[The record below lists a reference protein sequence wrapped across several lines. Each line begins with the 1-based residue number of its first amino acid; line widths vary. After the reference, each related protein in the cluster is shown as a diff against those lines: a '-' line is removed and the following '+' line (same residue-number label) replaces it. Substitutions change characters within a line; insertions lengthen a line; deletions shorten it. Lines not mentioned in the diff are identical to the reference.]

1 MGMLPQLLVNGLV
14 AGSAYSLM
22 AVSFGLIYGSTRFF
36 HFAHGAVYTAGAYGT
51 YFAIVV
57 LRLPIVVS
65 AALGIGLAAGVGVLS
80 EISVYRPLRQ
90 RGAGPASLLLAS
102 LGLFI
107 VLQNLISWLFGDDT
121 KALRTS
127 TSESLAV
134 IGARIT
140 PIQIVIVATS
150 LVACFAV
157 WIAVRFTPTGRA
169 ARAVADD
176 AELCKVVGI
185 DVDQIVVVAFAA
197 GSALAGLAAV
207 LVSLDTDLRPSMGF
221 NALLM
226 GVVAA
231 IVGGVGS
238 IPGALMGGLLLGMAQ
253 HLGVWKLATE
263 WQDAIAF
270 CVLILFLVFRPQGF
284 FGLPLRRTAV

>member
-1 MGMLPQLLVNGLV
+1 MGILPQLVVNGLV
-14 AGSAYSLM
+14 AGAAYALM

-36 HFAHGAVYTAGAYGT
+36 HFAHGAVYTVAAYGAY
-51 YFAIVV
+51 FAVVV
-57 LRLPIVVS
+57 LRLPMAVS
-65 AALGIGLAAGVGVLS
+65 ATLAIALAASVGVLS
-80 EISVYRPLRQ
+80 EILVYRPLRR
-90 RGAGPASLLLAS
+90 RGTGPASLLLAS

-107 VLQNLISWLFGDDT
+107 VLQNSISWLFGDDT
-121 KALRTS
+121 KVLRAN

-150 LVACFAV
+150 LVACLAV
-157 WIAVRFTPTGRA
+157 WIAVRFTATGRA

-185 DVDQIVVVAFAA
+185 NVEQIVVVAFAA
-197 GSALAGLAAV
+197 GSALAGIAAI
-207 LVSLDTDLRPSMGF
+207 LVSLDTDLRPTMGF

-231 IVGGVGS
+231 IVGGIGS

-253 HLGVWKLATE
+253 HLGVWKLSTE

-270 CVLILFLVFRPQGF
+270 CVLLIFLVFRPQGF

>member
-14 AGSAYSLM
+14 AGSTYALM
-22 AVSFGLIYGSTRFF
+22 AVSFGLIYGTTRFF
-36 HFAHGAVYTAGAYGT
+36 HFAHGAVYAIAAYAA
-51 YFAIVV
+51 YFAVV
-57 LRLPIVVS
+57 ALRLPLTLA
-65 AALGIGLAAGVGVLS
+65 AALAIVFAAGVGVLS
-80 EISVYRPLRQ
+80 EVSVYKPLRR

-107 VLQNLISWLFGDDT
+107 VLQNVISLLFGDDT
-121 KALRTS
+121 KALQTKPS
-127 TSESLAV
+127 GSVAFA
-134 IGARIT
+134 GALIT

-150 LVACFAV
+150 LVACIAV
-157 WIAVRFTPTGRA
+157 WSALRFTSIGRA

-176 AELCKVVGI
+176 AELCKIVGI
-185 DVDQIVVVAFAA
+185 SVEQTVAIAFAA
-197 GSALAGLAAV
+197 GSAIAGLAAI
-207 LVSLDTDLRPSMGF
+207 LASLDTDLRPSMGF

-231 IVGGVGS
+231 IVGGIGS

-253 HLGVWKLATE
+253 HLGVWKLSTE